1 MLSEDDMD
9 ILGKNMGDTLYFVD
23 GYHGGVEGHMPD
35 GAFEDILD
43 ALERLP
49 EWKVSFEVE
58 PESWN
63 DLKRKDPTGY
73 RRLKAF
79 IKNEKTAGRIEFVS
93 GAYGQPFCWAIN
105 GESNIRHLRRG
116 IEEIR
121 KHFPNVVIDT
131 YAVQEP
137 CFSSCM
143 PQICKKLG
151 YERMSLKNPTSW
163 AGICRKC
170 PERSSGWNPTTV
182 LHCPVCRAMNA
193 KNWSAAAR
201 PRRLAMIFDLS
212 TVLRK
217 NV

>member
-93 GAYGQPFCWAIN
+93 GMDSRFAGRSTEKAIFAIC
-105 GESNIRHLRRG
+105 GVGSKKSESI
-116 IEEIR
+116 
-121 KHFPNVVIDT
+121 F
-131 YAVQEP
+131 
-137 CFSSCM
+137 
-143 PQICKKLG
+143 
-151 YERMSLKNPTSW
+151 RML
-163 AGICRKC
+163 
-170 PERSSGWNPTTV
+170 
-182 LHCPVCRAMNA
+182 
-193 KNWSAAAR
+193 
-201 PRRLAMIFDLS
+201 
-212 TVLRK
+212 
-217 NV
+217 

>member
-79 IKNEKTAGRIEFVS
+79 IENEKTAGRSRFAGRSTEK
-93 GAYGQPFCWAIN
+93 AIFAIC
-105 GESNIRHLRRG
+105 GVGSKKSESI
-116 IEEIR
+116 
-121 KHFPNVVIDT
+121 F
-131 YAVQEP
+131 
-137 CFSSCM
+137 
-143 PQICKKLG
+143 
-151 YERMSLKNPTSW
+151 RML
-163 AGICRKC
+163 
-170 PERSSGWNPTTV
+170 
-182 LHCPVCRAMNA
+182 
-193 KNWSAAAR
+193 
-201 PRRLAMIFDLS
+201 
-212 TVLRK
+212 
-217 NV
+217 